1 MFVNAIEQHAKPIEL
16 DREIVVVSQND
27 EFTYR
32 YKDYELETIILSM
45 LGEHQKQN
53 AALAITALI
62 ELNEQGL
69 IELDFNK
76 MIDGIESV
84 RWTGRIE
91 QVHDKPLIIL
101 DGAHNSESI
110 DALIDT
116 IKQYHDKE
124 KVDILFSA
132 INGKPI
138 NEMVKYLS
146 LIAHTF
152 YATEFDF
159 PKRYAKK
166 KL

>member
-1 MFVNAIEQHAKPIEL
+1 
-16 DREIVVVSQND
+16 
-27 EFTYR
+27 
-32 YKDYELETIILSM
+32 
-45 LGEHQKQN
+45 
-53 AALAITALI
+53 
-62 ELNEQGL
+62 
-69 IELDFNK
+69 
-76 MIDGIESV
+76 
-84 RWTGRIE
+84 E

-138 NEMVKYLS
+138 NEMVKHLS

-159 PKRYAKK
+159 PKALRKE
-166 KL
+166 